1 MVYMAILRLIL
12 VGSFVQLAAAVVGRG
27 VAITCK
33 L

>member
-1 MVYMAILRLIL
+1 MVYMAIL